1 MCQDAKRASVDEA
14 CLGQGLEEA
23 SELSSV
29 VHFVLRLMD
38 SHLGETVL
46 DAGAGIGTYSAALLE
61 TGRTVTAL
69 EPVAAYAE
77 RIAARFAGD
86 SRLTCLQ
93 ADLGDPTLPSSLGR
107 RFDSVL
113 CVNVLEHI
121 EDDLT
126 ALKNIRLALEPGG
139 TAAILVPAHRWLF
152 NSIDR
157 AVGHYRRYTRRE
169 IVGKVEQSGLVCDAD
184 FYVHALAMLGWFVSG
199 TILRRPYPPLGAQR
213 VYDRL
218 MPIFEWIE
226 TAIIRRRL
234 GNSLVILAHDPAS
247 SRTATDA

>member
-1 MCQDAKRASVDEA
+1 
-14 CLGQGLEEA
+14 
-23 SELSSV
+23 
-29 VHFVLRLMD
+29 MD

-69 EPVAAYAE
+69 EPVGAYVD
-77 RIAARFAGD
+77 RISARFDGD
-86 SRLTCLQ
+86 SRLTCVQ
-93 ADLGDPTLPSSLGR
+93 ADLSDPTLPSSLGR

-113 CVNVLEHI
+113 CINVLEHI
-121 EDDLT
+121 EDDLA
-126 ALKNIRLALEPGG
+126 ALRNIRLALKPGG
-139 TAAILVPAHRWLF
+139 TIGILVPAHRWLF

-169 IVGKVEQSGLVCDAD
+169 IVGKIEQSGLVCDAD
-184 FYVHALAMLGWFVSG
+184 FYVHFFAMLGWFVSG
-199 TILRRPYPPLGAQR
+199 TILRRPYPPLGAQK

-218 MPIFEWIE
+218 TPIFQWIE

-234 GNSLVILAHDPAS
+234 GGSLVVLAHDSAS
-247 SRTATDA
+247 S